1 MSHSM
6 IETLRKYE
14 EKRAAY
20 QESSPTQD
28 FINRN
33 KSLIRDWGRVKDLRK
48 SQMQENSG
56 IKQ

>member
-1 MSHSM
+1 M
-6 IETLRKYE
+6 IETLRKHD
-14 EKRAAY
+14 EKRAY

-33 KSLIRDWGRVKDLRK
+33 KSLIRDWGRVMDLRK